1 MLWAITWR
9 PFGAGEVGWGEE
21 VGAEGIE
28 VEEGVAEAAGERTKP
43 RRSGVS

>member
-1 MLWAITWR
+1 MLWAITGR

-28 VEEGVAEAAGERTKP
+28 VEGGGAGRLAGGWKGP
-43 RRSGVS
+43 MKRG